1 MMKTRPEVGDLLL
14 DSNDE
19 ITLVLEVAD
28 SPPEDYPD
36 RDDKAKY
43 FIRKAKYF
51 IRLEVIQGEDIG
63 SRAWAT
69 SEVVECGYFTMKV
82 G

>member
-36 RDDKAKY
+36 KDD
-43 FIRKAKYF
+43 KAKYF

>member
-43 FIRKAKYF
+43 FIR
-51 IRLEVIQGEDIG
+51 LEVIQGEDIG